1 MKFTIE
7 RSTLLKAL
15 SHVSRIVEK
24 RNNVAILSNVV
35 LSTDGEKLQL
45 RASDLDIQVTEMVP
59 ARIEAGGATTVPAQ
73 LLHDI
78 VRKLPEGAEV
88 SLDNES
94 DEHTMQL
101 RSGRSRFKLQT
112 LPEGDFPNI
121 GFEDQGA
128 SAGAPVHSFEL
139 SGADLR
145 KVLAK
150 TAFAMSTEETRYY
163 LNGVYLHAHSDD
175 DGRQVLRAVAT
186 DGHRLAR
193 FQMDLPA
200 GANGLPGM
208 IVPRKT
214 VDQIQK
220 LIESDAA
227 TVRVEANATKIRVTF
242 DDLVLVSK
250 LIDGTF
256 PDYQRV
262 IPRNND
268 KLADLDSA
276 ELKSAVDRVATV
288 SSERGRSIKLSLSA
302 SGAVLQVVTSDTGSA
317 TEEVDATY
325 SSDPID
331 IGFNSKYLLDIL
343 NQVDS
348 DDVRFELADSGSPA
362 IVRGSDASV
371 LYVLMPMRV

>member
-7 RSTLLKAL
+7 RASLLKAL
-15 SHVSRIVEK
+15 AHVSRTVEK
-24 RNNVAILSNVV
+24 KGNVPILSNVV
-35 LSTDGEKLQL
+35 LKAEDGRLQL
-45 RASDLDIQVTEMVP
+45 RASDLDIQVTEIVP
-59 ARIEAGGATTVPAQ
+59 AGIEVGGATTVPAQ

-78 VRKLPEGAEV
+78 VRKLPDGAEV
-88 SLDNES
+88 SFDNEAS
-94 DEHTMQL
+94 EHAMQL

-145 KVLAK
+145 RVLAK

-163 LNGVYLHAHSDD
+163 LNGVYVHAHVDD
-175 DGRQVLRAVAT
+175 EDRPVLRAVAT

-193 FQMDLPA
+193 FQMDLPQ
-200 GANGLPGM
+200 GAAGLPGM

-214 VDQIQK
+214 IEQVQK
-220 LIESDAA
+220 LIEDDAKP
-227 TVRVEANATKIRVTF
+227 VVIEANATKVRFTF
-242 DDLVLVSK
+242 ENLVLVSK

-268 KLADLDSA
+268 KVAELDTA
-276 ELKSAVDRVATV
+276 ELKAAADRVATV
-288 SSERGRSIKLSLSA
+288 SSERGRSVKVSLSEA
-302 SGAVLQVVTSDTGSA
+302 GAVLQVVTNDTGSA

-343 NQVDS
+343 GQVDGQT
-348 DDVRFELADSGSPA
+348 VRFELADPGAPA
-362 IVRGSDASV
+362 IVRGADGGV